1 MYIFDIL
8 KKIIN
13 IDENVS
19 ILKNKIIKS
28 LEGSEEINEIELQ
41 IPTITDIIS
50 SNIETN
56 NQSLSNINN
65 IKNSINMYNNLLN
78 SIYTENDLNYNTAK
92 DISEIYQF
100 TQLMSY
106 TNQYFKFNNN
116 NVKFI
121 EKININNKDIMLFNS
136 MISSDKYTRNQ
147 VIIYKTYI
155 NDNGIFKHEM
165 IPFIENNGFYYFNIK
180 IELEKIESLDSEVS
194 KYKIKDKNEYIT
206 CIAYQNSIW
215 EDEDK
220 NE

>member
-1 MYIFDIL
+1 
-8 KKIIN
+8 
-13 IDENVS
+13 
-19 ILKNKIIKS
+19 
-28 LEGSEEINEIELQ
+28 
-41 IPTITDIIS
+41 
-50 SNIETN
+50 
-56 NQSLSNINN
+56 
-65 IKNSINMYNNLLN
+65 
-78 SIYTENDLNYNTAK
+78 
-92 DISEIYQF
+92 
-100 TQLMSY
+100 MSY